1 LCFVCLIQKVQTSA
15 SVAAGTDHV
24 NPNLRAR
31 RQVVSMLG
39 TVVVFFFICLLPF
52 KIFTLWF
59 ILTSD
64 EDIQMMGPETYY
76 HVLNFCRVMFY
87 LNSAINPILYNV
99 MSSKFRT
106 AFLKALGFTW
116 AGRRKRLL
124 RHLSRQSIQHD
135 HHVWHC
141 LPIGHDDQQRA
152 PTHQTDDQ
160 GGSPDSR
167 QQSKARPAKIRTT
180 RQLYCCKPGVQQT
193 ATDGHSLDDVH
204 QRHGRQQSAGIVSHR
219 QSRLNH
225 KQVIETKENKLM
237 DLNF

>member
-1 LCFVCLIQKVQTSA
+1 MVHPDVGRRHSDD
-15 SVAAGTDHV
+15 GTRDV
-24 NPNLRAR
+24 LSRA
-31 RQVVSMLG
+31 Q
-39 TVVVFFFICLLPF
+39 LL
-52 KIFTLWF
+52 
-59 ILTSD
+59 SS
-64 EDIQMMGPETYY
+64 
-76 HVLNFCRVMFY
+76 HVLPQFRHQSHSVQRHVIQIPY
-87 LNSAINPILYNV
+87 GLSQSLGIHLGWTSEAIVASPQPPEY
-99 MSSKFRT
+99 
-106 AFLKALGFTW
+106 
-116 AGRRKRLL
+116 
-124 RHLSRQSIQHD
+124 IQHD
-135 HHVWHC
+135 HHVRYC

>member
-1 LCFVCLIQKVQTSA
+1 VQTSA

-124 RHLSRQSIQHD
+124 RHLSRQSTFNTTTTSGTASHS
-135 HHVWHC
+135 
-141 LPIGHDDQQRA
+141 A
-152 PTHQTDDQ
+152 TTSSEHQLIKRMTKEDLLAAAN
-160 GGSPDSR
+160 SP
-167 QQSKARPAKIRTT
+167 RPALQKYG
-180 RQLYCCKPGVQQT
+180 RQGSCTAANRASSKPLLT
-193 ATDGHSLDDVH
+193 ATLSTTSTSVVAAHPPES
-204 QRHGRQQSAGIVSHR
+204 SHTD
-219 QSRLNH
+219 SH
-225 KQVIETKENKLM
+225 V
-237 DLNF
+237 